1 MECMKALWIVA
12 AVPWAY
18 AAGPFEFRERN
29 ATSLELRESGQPVY
43 VYNYGMMLDSGAPES
58 KRRSSYLHP
67 VYAPNGVVVT
77 DDFPRDHWHH
87 RGVFWAWPII
97 TVEGK
102 RYDQW
107 MALNPQTRFERWVTR
122 EAGEGNAVLEVENGW
137 YLDGGKIVKE
147 SVRIVAH
154 PAQDGKRILDFE
166 LEFTALDRPIAI
178 AGAPE
183 NNKGYGGF
191 SVRFAKRENTIITT
205 DAGREVKDT
214 DMVRH
219 TWAQLE
225 ADYGGKHAALRIDDD
240 PSNPGSPNGWCL
252 RHYGFLGVNF
262 PGRQPFQLS
271 PGRPLRLKYR
281 VTLTG
286 Q

>member
-1 MECMKALWIVA
+1 MKWLWVMLAI
-12 AVPWAY
+12 PLAY
-18 AAGPFEFRERN
+18 AGGPFAFREMG

-43 VYNYGMMLDSGAPES
+43 VYNYGMMLAPGAPES

-87 RGVFWAWPII
+87 RGVFWAWPIV
-97 TVEGK
+97 TVEEK

-107 MALNPQTRFERWVTR
+107 MALNPQTRFERWIAW
-122 EAGEGNAVLEVENGW
+122 EAGAGSATLAVENGW
-137 YLDGGKIVKE
+137 YLDGARIVRE
-147 SVRIVAH
+147 IVRIVAY
-154 PAQDGKRILDFE
+154 PVRGGRRVLDFE
-166 LEFTALDRPIAI
+166 LEFTALDRTIEI

-191 SVRFAKRENTIITT
+191 SVRFAKRENTVITT
-205 DAGREVKDT
+205 DAGRESKDT

-219 TWAQLE
+219 AWAQLE
-225 ADYGGKHAALRIDDD
+225 AEYGGRRAALRIDDD

-271 PGRPLRLKYR
+271 LGRPLRLRYR